1 MTVDDARKRLVELL
15 TVLIA
20 WRSGF
25 SRKYL
30 GPALGPDSEQ
40 HEIALLLAKHSALAA
55 EQSIRAA
62 IDEACQAV
70 AQALRAG
77 VPLLWQYT
85 IDELLIPPLTAFGP
99 IGDRPD
105 DVEFLEAA
113 GWKELD
119 LSEDAEAG
127 DEPARPDLLEE
138 TGGLAM
144 ESLAAA
150 RLGTVLDSWWREGE
164 RQHRQVIEQ
173 WGVDFHWPKAHR
185 NYYRA
190 QCFYRYSILRPDDGL
205 VYSSLENAV
214 ARKGGLLL
222 SEAMAEGLAHGLV
235 LPEENRG

>member
-1 MTVDDARKRLVELL
+1 MIELL

-25 SRKYL
+25 SRKYP
-30 GPALGPDSEQ
+30 GPALGPDREQ
-40 HEIALLLAKHSALAA
+40 HEIALLLEEHPALNT
-55 EQSIRAA
+55 EESIRGG
-62 IDEACQAV
+62 IEEARQAV

-85 IDELLIPPLTAFGP
+85 LEELLIPPLTAFGP

-119 LSEDAEAG
+119 LSEHAEEG
-127 DEPARPDLLEE
+127 DEPARQDLLEE
-138 TGGLAM
+138 AAGLAM
-144 ESLAAA
+144 ESLAAS
-150 RLGTVLDSWWREGE
+150 RLGTVLDSWWRKEE
-164 RQHRQVIEQ
+164 RQQRQVIEQ
-173 WGVDFHWPKAHR
+173 WGVDFHWPKAHQ
-185 NYYRA
+185 NYYQA

-205 VYSSLENAV
+205 VYPSVENAV
-214 ARKGGLLL
+214 ARTGGLLL

>member
-1 MTVDDARKRLVELL
+1 MTVDDRQRLVELL

-25 SRKYL
+25 SRKYPD
-30 GPALGPDSEQ
+30 PALGPDREQ
-40 HEIALLLAKHSALAA
+40 HEIALLLEEHPALAA
-55 EQSIRAA
+55 EESIRGA
-62 IDEACQAV
+62 IDEARQAV

-85 IDELLIPPLTAFGP
+85 LEELLIPPLTAFGP

-105 DVEFLEAA
+105 DVEFLEVA
-113 GWKELD
+113 GWKGLD
-119 LSEDAEAG
+119 LSEDAEEG
-127 DEPARPDLLEE
+127 DERTRQDPLNEAA
-138 TGGLAM
+138 GLAM

-150 RLGTVLDSWWREGE
+150 RLGAVLDSWWREGE
-164 RQHRQVIEQ
+164 RQSRQVIEQ
-173 WGVDFHWPKAHR
+173 WGVDFHWPKAHQS
-185 NYYRA
+185 YYQA
-190 QCFYRYSILRPDDGL
+190 QCFYRYSTLRPDDGL

-235 LPEENRG
+235 LPEESAG